1 MADLLV
7 AAWLMSTAAAGVFEA
22 KKMQKMLLLP
32 QLGAE
37 SCEELIEGAGV
48 RQDGLLVSL
57 RVCATA
63 NHGLAS
69 ACVGMLRARG
79 PWCMECVWTCVA
91 SSAVADLSCS
101 TLFAR
106 AHA

>member
-22 KKMQKMLLLP
+22 KEMQKMLLLP

-37 SCEELIEGAGV
+37 DCEKLIEGAGV

-63 NHGLAS
+63 NRGLAS
-69 ACVGMLRARG
+69 ACAGMLRARA
-79 PWCMECVWTCVA
+79 MECVWTCVA
-91 SSAVADLSCS
+91 SSAVAGLGCS
-101 TLFAR
+101 ALFVR
-106 AHA
+106 AHV